1 MGVFS
6 DIELVWAGN
15 VHTIRSHKV
24 MGAIARIEDI
34 ITMPEL
40 RAFAGRGTAPV
51 AKLCSAY
58 ATVLRYAGARVT
70 DEEVYEVAFSGEQ
83 EQEAVIHGVLN
94 LMKMMVPA
102 SARARLEAAMAEAGG
117 ADAAAALET
126 ADAGNSQAAAA
137 AS

>member
-6 DIELVWAGN
+6 DIELVWAGT
-15 VHTIRSHKV
+15 VYTIRSHKV

-40 RAFAGRGTAPV
+40 KAFAGRGTAPV

-83 EQEAVIHGVLN
+83 DQEAVIHGVLN

-102 SARARLEAAMAEAGG
+102 SARAKLEAAMAEAGG
-117 ADAAAALET
+117 ADAAALET